1 MCVLKPKVFWSLTR
15 QHVHAY
21 QHQAISV
28 LMLWACNAW
37 QRVKMTEIEIAV
49 IYYYTRVREEY

>member
-1 MCVLKPKVFWSLTR
+1 
-15 QHVHAY
+15 
-21 QHQAISV
+21 
-28 LMLWACNAW
+28 MLWACNAW